1 MGWALLPAPSWIVIP
16 RVGQYLPAHRLS
28 VISQKIRH
36 IPLEKFQLSSV
47 LKQSSRKYLLGLG
60 DLARQILEKAGKLL
74 LMTIAYRSSYNY
86 FMLWPN
92 EKMR

>member
-1 MGWALLPAPSWIVIP
+1 
-16 RVGQYLPAHRLS
+16 
-28 VISQKIRH
+28 
-36 IPLEKFQLSSV
+36 LEKFQLSSV

-60 DLARQILEKAGKLL
+60 DLARQILEKAGNLL